1 MQIDTDKA
9 DIINKEY
16 NKSKLQN
23 LVDTQQRNIDLVM
36 KRLEN
41 DKNKIDVDVTIPLE
55 VINNITSLIH
65 DSPNI
70 PNEVKKTMIDK
81 PLKGT
86 GATSNKERKY
96 SSGMTDSD
104 IDKVIG
110 SKEFEK
116 SSSSFIDKKRGGKV
130 GK

>member
-1 MQIDTDKA
+1 L
-9 DIINKEY
+9 IN
-16 NKSKLQN
+16 L
-23 LVDTQQRNIDLVM
+23 
-36 KRLEN
+36 
-41 DKNKIDVDVTIPLE
+41 
-55 VINNITSLIH
+55 
-65 DSPNI
+65 
-70 PNEVKKTMIDK
+70 
-81 PLKGT
+81 LKGT